1 MSLESKLLRNFPLAS
16 LSSMHIGGNAN
27 YFLRST
33 AEDDLIEGVR
43 FAGEK
48 DLPFIILGGGTNVLI
63 HDRGHAGVV
72 LRVAHREVAAD
83 GDRLTIDAG
92 APMAFGAAR
101 AAALGLSGF
110 EWAIGI
116 PGTVGGSV
124 RGNAGCFGGEMKD
137 VVETVRYYDAEK
149 DEIAVLANSEC
160 EFGYRTSIFKKHP
173 ERVVLSA
180 TLKLEKGETSAIQE
194 KIKGYS
200 ESRTGTQPIGKKSAG
215 CIFKNISWQR
225 RDIDQL
231 QLISKFPE
239 FAAFTSLPGI
249 PAAYCID
256 AVGLK
261 GKKVGGASIST
272 RHANYF
278 LNNNDATAEDIV
290 MLIAI
295 AKEYV
300 HRKFRLQLE
309 EEVQY
314 VGFDH

>member
-1 MSLESKLLRNFPLAS
+1 MGQESKFSRDFPLAS
-16 LSSMHIGGNAN
+16 LSSMNIGGPAD
-27 YFLRST
+27 YFLRT
-33 AEDDLIEGVR
+33 THEGDIIEGIR
-43 FAGEK
+43 FANAEK
-48 DLPFIILGGGTNVLI
+48 MPFVILGGGTNVLI
-63 HDRGHAGVV
+63 HDAGFRGMVIRA
-72 LRVAHREVAAD
+72 AHREVAAD
-83 GDRLTIDAG
+83 GDRLTLDSG
-92 APMAFGAAR
+92 APMGFGAAR
-101 AAALGLSGF
+101 AAAFGLTGF

-116 PGTVGGSV
+116 PGTIGGSV

-137 VVETVRYYDAEK
+137 VVETVRYYDAK
-149 DEIAVLANSEC
+149 RDEIAVMPNAKL

-173 ERVVLSA
+173 EWVILSA
-180 TLKLEKGETSAIQE
+180 TLKLEKGEPDDIQE
-194 KIKGYS
+194 KMKGYS
-200 ESRTGTQPIGKKSAG
+200 ESRTKAQPIGKRSAG

-231 QLISKFPE
+231 KLLSKFPE
-239 FAAFTSLPGI
+239 LAPFTSLPGI

-261 GKKVGGASIST
+261 GRSVGRASIST

-278 LNNNDATAEDIV
+278 LNNGEATAEDMV

-300 HRKFRLQLE
+300 HRKFGLQLE

-314 VGFDH
+314 VGFDR